1 MHDVF
6 IVQLEV
12 EKHWKVWDERHQPL
26 LLEGESASGAVRP
39 DSNPAIDTV
48 LRAGD
53 VLYIPRGCWHGAETR
68 DCVSLHMTVGV
79 TVYRR
84 IDAAQQVF
92 AAVIRGLAEEGDGNI
107 WRSATA
113 IGPRADG
120 GDSFEGALETVLA
133 QVAQAWNL
141 DPLEHHFNASRPPD
155 KLNLFAA
162 DPAAVD
168 DVAAETVLE
177 VPAWIEPSVQTCQ
190 HEVHLYYAGRRL
202 DLPLTVEPVI
212 RDIVKRRS
220 FRACELE
227 GIDEQSALLL
237 ARHLVREGLVRVT
250 AG

>member
-6 IVQLEV
+6 IVQLEG

-39 DSNPAIDTV
+39 DINPAIDTV

-212 RDIVKRRS
+212 RDIVERRS